1 MSCVTIILGLVALD
15 FSNAF
20 SLKKSEPETPLV
32 VKEAESFPEKCSY
45 DHDQKPPWVCFGNWS

>member
-20 SLKKSEPETPLV
+20 SLTKSEPETLLV
-32 VKEAESFPEKCSY
+32 VKEGESFRLSCEVDNCYKYCIY
-45 DHDQKPPWVCFGNWS
+45 VL